1 MKGTLTKF
9 KQFFIENKF
18 VLGLLIFLLVALDI
32 YVLTKIAFIFDP
44 LMVILKTVAAPI
56 ILAGISY
63 YLFNPIIDWLEKKKW
78 KRGWAIALLYLVII
92 GLIILL
98 FSFVIPAVKDQI
110 VSLFKSFPGYWDQI
124 TQKFDEFSRS
134 SLFDQIKDKL
144 STNMS
149 DIMKTLSTKGTS
161 VINSAITSIGSI
173 VGTVT
178 EVVLAI
184 VTTPLVLFYL
194 LKDGKKL
201 PDFLLK
207 MLPVN
212 GRAHTRQVLGEANHQ
227 ISSYIRGQIIVSL
240 CIGILLFI
248 GYLIIGLPYA
258 LTLAIIAA
266 CTSIVPY
273 LGPAIAITPAIIIAI
288 VTSPWLLI
296 KLIIVW
302 CVVQLL
308 EGKFISPQ
316 VMGKT
321 LKVHP
326 ITILFVILVAGNL
339 FGILGVIFAVPGYA
353 VLKVVVTH
361 VFIWFKRVSGLYG
374 EQPESEYVVTPPEE
388 KRIKLTR
395 VLLVRKVFSSLI
407 GLFF

>member
-1 MKGTLTKF
+1 MKGSFTKF

-63 YLFNPIIDWLEKKKW
+63 YLFNPIIDWLEKHKW

-92 GLIILL
+92 GLLILL

-144 STNMS
+144 NTNMS

-161 VINSAITSIGSI
+161 VINSAISSIGSI

-326 ITILFVILVAGNL
+326 ITILFVILIAGNL
-339 FGILGVIFAVPGYA
+339 FGVLGVIFAVPGYA
-353 VLKVVVTH
+353 VLKVIVTH
-361 VFIWFKRVSGLYG
+361 VFIWFKRISGLYG
-374 EQPESEYVVTPPEE
+374 EQPESEYVEPPTEE
-388 KRIKLTR
+388 KEL
-395 VLLVRKVFSSLI
+395 
-407 GLFF
+407 

>member
-1 MKGTLTKF
+1 MKGSFTKF

-63 YLFNPIIDWLEKKKW
+63 YLFNPIIDWLEKHKW

-144 STNMS
+144 NTNMS

-161 VINSAITSIGSI
+161 VINSAISSIGSI

-339 FGILGVIFAVPGYA
+339 FGVLGVIFAVPGYA
-353 VLKVVVTH
+353 VLKVIVTH
-361 VFIWFKRVSGLYG
+361 VFIWFKRISGLYG
-374 EQPESEYVVTPPEE
+374 EQPVSEYEETPTEE
-388 KRIKLTR
+388 KEL
-395 VLLVRKVFSSLI
+395 
-407 GLFF
+407 

>member
-1 MKGTLTKF
+1 MKGSFTKF

-63 YLFNPIIDWLEKKKW
+63 YLFNPIIDWLEKHKW

-92 GLIILL
+92 GLLILL

-134 SLFDQIKDKL
+134 SLFDQLKDKL
-144 STNMS
+144 NTNMS

-161 VINSAITSIGSI
+161 VINSAISSIGSI

-339 FGILGVIFAVPGYA
+339 FGVLGVIFAVPGYA
-353 VLKVVVTH
+353 VLKVIVTH
-361 VFIWFKRVSGLYG
+361 VFIWFKRISGLYG
-374 EQPESEYVVTPPEE
+374 EQPESEYVETPTG
-388 KRIKLTR
+388 RI
-395 VLLVRKVFSSLI
+395 SDAS
-407 GLFF
+407 

>member
-1 MKGTLTKF
+1 MKESISKF
-9 KQFFIENKF
+9 KQFITENKF

-32 YVLTKIAFIFDP
+32 YVLTKISFIFDP
-44 LMVILKTVAAPI
+44 IMVIIATIAAPI
-56 ILAGISY
+56 ILAGIAY
-63 YLFNPIIDWLEKKKW
+63 YLFNPLIDWLEGKGW
-78 KRGWAIALLYLVII
+78 KRGWSIALLYVII
-92 GLIILL
+92 AGIIVLI
-98 FSFVIPAVKDQI
+98 FSFIVPAVKDQI
-110 VSLFKSFPGYWDQI
+110 VSLVKTFPSYWDKVVA
-124 TQKFDEFSRS
+124 KFNEFSES
-134 SLFDQIKDKL
+134 PLFDQVKDKVQGNL
-144 STNMS
+144 SEIT
-149 DIMKTLSTKGTS
+149 KTISEKGGS
-161 VINSAITSIGSI
+161 VVSSAVDSIGNV

-201 PDFLLK
+201 PDYLLK

-212 GRAHTRQVLGEANHQ
+212 SRAHTRQVLHESNGQ
-227 ISSYIRGQIIVSL
+227 ISSYIRGQIIVSF

-248 GYLIIGLPYA
+248 GYIIIGLPYA

-273 LGPAIAITPAIIIAI
+273 LGPVIAITPAIIIAI
-288 VTSPWLLI
+288 VTSPWLLL

-302 CVVQLL
+302 VVVQLL

-326 ITILFVILVAGNL
+326 ITILFVILVSGKL

-353 VLKVVVTH
+353 VLKVIVTH
-361 VFIWFKRVSGLYG
+361 MFTWFKRVSGLYG
-374 EQPESEYVVTPPEE
+374 EQPESNYLEE
-388 KRIKLTR
+388 DKPTK
-395 VLLVRKVFSSLI
+395 
-407 GLFF
+407 

>member
-1 MKGTLTKF
+1 MKGSFTKF

-63 YLFNPIIDWLEKKKW
+63 YLFNPIIDWLEKHKW

-92 GLIILL
+92 GLLILL

-134 SLFDQIKDKL
+134 SLFDQLKDKL
-144 STNMS
+144 NTNMS

-161 VINSAITSIGSI
+161 VINSAISSIGSI

-339 FGILGVIFAVPGYA
+339 FGVLGVIFAVPGYA
-353 VLKVVVTH
+353 VLKVIVTH
-361 VFIWFKRVSGLYG
+361 VFIWFKRIFGLYG
-374 EQPESEYVVTPPEE
+374 EQPESEYIETPTEE
-388 KRIKLTR
+388 KEL
-395 VLLVRKVFSSLI
+395 
-407 GLFF
+407 

>member
-1 MKGTLTKF
+1 MKGSLTKF

-32 YVLTKIAFIFDP
+32 YVLTKISFIFDP

-78 KRGWAIALLYLVII
+78 KRGWAIALLYIVII

-124 TQKFDEFSRS
+124 TQRFNEFSRS
-134 SLFDQIKDKL
+134 SLFDQLKDKL
-144 STNMS
+144 SSNMS
-149 DIMKTLSTKGTS
+149 DIMKTISTKGTS
-161 VINSAITSIGSI
+161 VVNSAISSIGSI

-339 FGILGVIFAVPGYA
+339 FGVLGVIFAVPGYA
-353 VLKVVVTH
+353 VLKVIVTH

-388 KRIKLTR
+388 KE
-395 VLLVRKVFSSLI
+395 
-407 GLFF
+407 

>member
-1 MKGTLTKF
+1 
-9 KQFFIENKF
+9 
-18 VLGLLIFLLVALDI
+18 
-32 YVLTKIAFIFDP
+32 
-44 LMVILKTVAAPI
+44 
-56 ILAGISY
+56 
-63 YLFNPIIDWLEKKKW
+63 
-78 KRGWAIALLYLVII
+78 
-92 GLIILL
+92 
-98 FSFVIPAVKDQI
+98 
-110 VSLFKSFPGYWDQI
+110 
-124 TQKFDEFSRS
+124 
-134 SLFDQIKDKL
+134 
-144 STNMS
+144 
-149 DIMKTLSTKGTS
+149 
-161 VINSAITSIGSI
+161 
-173 VGTVT
+173 
-178 EVVLAI
+178 
-184 VTTPLVLFYL
+184 YL

-339 FGILGVIFAVPGYA
+339 FGVLGVIFAVPGYA
-353 VLKVVVTH
+353 VLKVIVTH
-361 VFIWFKRVSGLYG
+361 VFIWFKRISGLYG
-374 EQPESEYVVTPPEE
+374 EQPESEYVESPTEE
-388 KRIKLTR
+388 KEL
-395 VLLVRKVFSSLI
+395 
-407 GLFF
+407 

>member
-1 MKGTLTKF
+1 MKGSFTKF

-63 YLFNPIIDWLEKKKW
+63 YLFNPIIDWLEKHKW

-92 GLIILL
+92 GLLILL

-134 SLFDQIKDKL
+134 SLFDQLKDKL
-144 STNMS
+144 NTNMS

-161 VINSAITSIGSI
+161 VINSAISSIGSI

-339 FGILGVIFAVPGYA
+339 FGVLGVIFAVPGYA
-353 VLKVVVTH
+353 VLKVIVTH
-361 VFIWFKRVSGLYG
+361 VFIWFKRISGLYG
-374 EQPESEYVVTPPEE
+374 EQPESEYVETPMEE
-388 KRIKLTR
+388 KEL
-395 VLLVRKVFSSLI
+395 
-407 GLFF
+407 

>member
-1 MKGTLTKF
+1 MKGSFTKF

-63 YLFNPIIDWLEKKKW
+63 YLFNPIIDWLEKHKW

-110 VSLFKSFPGYWDQI
+110 ISLFKSFPGYWDQI

-144 STNMS
+144 NTNMS

-161 VINSAITSIGSI
+161 VINSAISSIGSI

-194 LKDGKKL
+194 LKEGKKL

-353 VLKVVVTH
+353 VLKVIVTH
-361 VFIWFKRVSGLYG
+361 VFIWFKRISGLYG
-374 EQPESEYVVTPPEE
+374 EQPASEYVEPPTEE
-388 KRIKLTR
+388 KEL
-395 VLLVRKVFSSLI
+395 
-407 GLFF
+407 

>member
-1 MKGTLTKF
+1 
-9 KQFFIENKF
+9 ENKF

-63 YLFNPIIDWLEKKKW
+63 YLFNPIIDWLEKHKW

-92 GLIILL
+92 GLLILL

-134 SLFDQIKDKL
+134 SLFDQLKDKL
-144 STNMS
+144 NTNMS

-161 VINSAITSIGSI
+161 VINSAISSIGSI

-339 FGILGVIFAVPGYA
+339 FGVLGVIFAVPGYA
-353 VLKVVVTH
+353 VLKVIVTH
-361 VFIWFKRVSGLYG
+361 VFIWFKRISGLYG
-374 EQPESEYVVTPPEE
+374 EQPESEYVETPTEE
-388 KRIKLTR
+388 KEL
-395 VLLVRKVFSSLI
+395 
-407 GLFF
+407 

>member
-1 MKGTLTKF
+1 MKGSFTKF

-63 YLFNPIIDWLEKKKW
+63 YLFNPIIDWLEKHKW

-92 GLIILL
+92 GLLILL

-144 STNMS
+144 NTNMS

-161 VINSAITSIGSI
+161 VINSAISSIGSI

-207 MLPVN
+207 ILPVN

-339 FGILGVIFAVPGYA
+339 FGVLGVIFAVPGYA
-353 VLKVVVTH
+353 VLKVIVTH
-361 VFIWFKRVSGLYG
+361 VFIWFKRISGLYG
-374 EQPESEYVVTPPEE
+374 EQPESEYVESPTEE
-388 KRIKLTR
+388 KEL
-395 VLLVRKVFSSLI
+395 
-407 GLFF
+407 

>member
-1 MKGTLTKF
+1 MKGSFTKF

-63 YLFNPIIDWLEKKKW
+63 YLFNPIIDWLEKHKW

-144 STNMS
+144 NTNMS

-161 VINSAITSIGSI
+161 VINSAISSIGSI

-258 LTLAIIAA
+258 LTLVIIAA

-339 FGILGVIFAVPGYA
+339 FGVLGVIFAVPGYA
-353 VLKVVVTH
+353 VLKVIVTH
-361 VFIWFKRVSGLYG
+361 VFIWFKRISGLYG
-374 EQPESEYVVTPPEE
+374 EQPVSEYVEPPTEE
-388 KRIKLTR
+388 KEL
-395 VLLVRKVFSSLI
+395 
-407 GLFF
+407 

>member
-1 MKGTLTKF
+1 MKGSFTKF

-63 YLFNPIIDWLEKKKW
+63 YLFNPIIDWLEKHKW

-92 GLIILL
+92 GLLILL

-134 SLFDQIKDKL
+134 SLFDQLKDKL
-144 STNMS
+144 NTNMS

-161 VINSAITSIGSI
+161 VINSAISSIGSI

-339 FGILGVIFAVPGYA
+339 FGVLGVIFAVPGYA
-353 VLKVVVTH
+353 VLKVIVTH
-361 VFIWFKRVSGLYG
+361 VFIWFKRISGLYG
-374 EQPESEYVVTPPEE
+374 EQ
-388 KRIKLTR
+388 
-395 VLLVRKVFSSLI
+395 
-407 GLFF
+407 

>member
-1 MKGTLTKF
+1 MKGSFTKF

-63 YLFNPIIDWLEKKKW
+63 YLFNPIIDWLEKHKW

-92 GLIILL
+92 GLLILL

-134 SLFDQIKDKL
+134 SLFDQLKDKL
-144 STNMS
+144 NTNMS

-161 VINSAITSIGSI
+161 VINSAISSIGSI

-201 PDFLLK
+201 PDFLQK

-339 FGILGVIFAVPGYA
+339 FGVLGVIFAVPGYA
-353 VLKVVVTH
+353 VLKVIVTH
-361 VFIWFKRVSGLYG
+361 VFIWFKRISGLYG
-374 EQPESEYVVTPPEE
+374 EQPESEYVETPTEE
-388 KRIKLTR
+388 KEL
-395 VLLVRKVFSSLI
+395 
-407 GLFF
+407 

>member
-1 MKGTLTKF
+1 MKGRLSKF

-32 YVLTKIAFIFDP
+32 YVLTKISFIFHP
-44 LMVILKTVAAPI
+44 LMVIIETVAAPI

-63 YLFNPIIDWLEKKKW
+63 YLFNPIIDFLEKKGW
-78 KRGWAIALLYLVII
+78 HRGWSIGLLYIVII
-92 GLIILL
+92 GIIVLI
-98 FSFVIPAVKDQI
+98 FSFVIPAVRDQI
-110 VSLFKSFPGYWDQI
+110 VSLVKTFPSYWNQI
-124 TQKFDEFSRS
+124 TDKFNEFSQS
-134 SLFDQIKDKL
+134 SLFDQIKERI
-144 STNMS
+144 SGNMS
-149 DIMKTLSTKGTS
+149 DIMKTVSEKGTS
-161 VINSAITSIGSI
+161 VVNSAIDSIGNI

-178 EVVLAI
+178 EVILAI

-201 PDFLLK
+201 PDFILK

-212 GRAHTRQVLGEANHQ
+212 GRAHTRQVFSEANHQ

-258 LTLAIIAA
+258 LTLAIVAA

-273 LGPAIAITPAIIIAI
+273 LGPAIAITPAIIISI
-288 VTSPWLLI
+288 VTSPWLLL
-296 KLIIVW
+296 KLIVVW
-302 CVVQLL
+302 VVVQLL

-326 ITILFVILVAGNL
+326 ITILFVILVAGKL
-339 FGILGVIFAVPGYA
+339 FGVLGVIFAVPGYA
-353 VLKVVVTH
+353 VLKVIVTH

-374 EQPESEYVVTPPEE
+374 EQPESEYEQIEE
-388 KRIKLTR
+388 NPNDSG
-395 VLLVRKVFSSLI
+395 V
-407 GLFF
+407 

>member
-1 MKGTLTKF
+1 MKGSFTKF

-32 YVLTKIAFIFDP
+32 YVLTKIAYIFDP

-63 YLFNPIIDWLEKKKW
+63 YLFNPIIDWLEKHKW

-92 GLIILL
+92 GLLILL

-144 STNMS
+144 NTNMS

-161 VINSAITSIGSI
+161 VINSAISSIGSI

-339 FGILGVIFAVPGYA
+339 FGVLGVIFAVPGYA
-353 VLKVVVTH
+353 VLKVIVTH
-361 VFIWFKRVSGLYG
+361 VFIWFKRISGLYG
-374 EQPESEYVVTPPEE
+374 EQPESEYVESPTEE
-388 KRIKLTR
+388 KEL
-395 VLLVRKVFSSLI
+395 
-407 GLFF
+407 

>member
-1 MKGTLTKF
+1 MKGSFTKF

-63 YLFNPIIDWLEKKKW
+63 YLFNPIIDWLEKHKW

-92 GLIILL
+92 GLLILL

-134 SLFDQIKDKL
+134 SLFDQLKDKL
-144 STNMS
+144 NTNMS

-161 VINSAITSIGSI
+161 VINSAISSIGSI

-339 FGILGVIFAVPGYA
+339 FGVLGVIFAVPGYA
-353 VLKVVVTH
+353 VLKVIVTH
-361 VFIWFKRVSGLYG
+361 VFIWFKRISGLYG
-374 EQPESEYVVTPPEE
+374 EQPESE
-388 KRIKLTR
+388 
-395 VLLVRKVFSSLI
+395 
-407 GLFF
+407 

>member
-1 MKGTLTKF
+1 MKGSFTKF

-63 YLFNPIIDWLEKKKW
+63 YLFNPIIDWLEKHKW

-92 GLIILL
+92 GLLILL

-144 STNMS
+144 NTNMS

-161 VINSAITSIGSI
+161 VINSAISSIGSI

-339 FGILGVIFAVPGYA
+339 FGVLGVIFAVPGYA
-353 VLKVVVTH
+353 VLKVIVTH
-361 VFIWFKRVSGLYG
+361 VFIWFKRISGLYG
-374 EQPESEYVVTPPEE
+374 EQPE
-388 KRIKLTR
+388 
-395 VLLVRKVFSSLI
+395 
-407 GLFF
+407 

>member
-1 MKGTLTKF
+1 MKGSFTKF

-63 YLFNPIIDWLEKKKW
+63 YLFNPIIDWLEKHKW

-92 GLIILL
+92 GLLILL

-134 SLFDQIKDKL
+134 SLFYQIKDKL
-144 STNMS
+144 NTNMS

-161 VINSAITSIGSI
+161 VINSAISSIGSI

-339 FGILGVIFAVPGYA
+339 FGVLGVIFAVPGYA
-353 VLKVVVTH
+353 VLKVIVTH
-361 VFIWFKRVSGLYG
+361 VFIWFKRISGLYG
-374 EQPESEYVVTPPEE
+374 EQPESEYVESPTEE
-388 KRIKLTR
+388 KEL
-395 VLLVRKVFSSLI
+395 
-407 GLFF
+407 

>member
-1 MKGTLTKF
+1 MKGSLTKF
-9 KQFFIENKF
+9 KQLFIDNKF

-32 YVLTKIAFIFDP
+32 YVLTKISFIFDP

-56 ILAGISY
+56 VLAGISY
-63 YLFNPIIDWLEKKKW
+63 YLFNPVIDWLEKKKW
-78 KRGWAIALLYLVII
+78 KRGWAIALLYVVII

-110 VSLFKSFPGYWDQI
+110 VSLFKTFPGYWDQI
-124 TQKFDEFSRS
+124 TQKFNEFSQS
-134 SLFDQIKDKL
+134 SLFDQLKDKL

-149 DIMKTLSTKGTS
+149 DIMKTLSEKGTS
-161 VINSAITSIGSI
+161 VLNSAITSVGSI

-288 VTSPWLLI
+288 VTSPWLLV
-296 KLIIVW
+296 KLVIVW

-326 ITILFVILVAGNL
+326 ITILFVILIAGNL
-339 FGILGVIFAVPGYA
+339 FGVLGVIFAVPGYA
-353 VLKVVVTH
+353 VLKVIVTH

-374 EQPESEYVVTPPEE
+374 EQPESEYIDTPEE
-388 KRIKLTR
+388 PKL
-395 VLLVRKVFSSLI
+395 
-407 GLFF
+407 

>member
-1 MKGTLTKF
+1 MKGSFTKF

-63 YLFNPIIDWLEKKKW
+63 YLFNPIIDWLEKHKW

-92 GLIILL
+92 GLLILL

-144 STNMS
+144 NTNMS

-161 VINSAITSIGSI
+161 VINSAISSIGSI

-326 ITILFVILVAGNL
+326 ITILFVILVTGNL
-339 FGILGVIFAVPGYA
+339 FGVLGVIFAVPGYA
-353 VLKVVVTH
+353 VLKVIVTH
-361 VFIWFKRVSGLYG
+361 VFIWFKRISGLYG
-374 EQPESEYVVTPPEE
+374 EQPESEYVESPTEE
-388 KRIKLTR
+388 KEL
-395 VLLVRKVFSSLI
+395 
-407 GLFF
+407 

>member
-1 MKGTLTKF
+1 MKGSFTKF

-63 YLFNPIIDWLEKKKW
+63 YLFNPIIDWLEKHKW

-92 GLIILL
+92 GLLILL

-134 SLFDQIKDKL
+134 SLFDQLKDKL
-144 STNMS
+144 NTNMS

-161 VINSAITSIGSI
+161 VINSAISSIGSI

-326 ITILFVILVAGNL
+326 ITILFVILVAGKL
-339 FGILGVIFAVPGYA
+339 FGVLGVIFAVPGYA
-353 VLKVVVTH
+353 VLKVIVTH
-361 VFIWFKRVSGLYG
+361 VFIWFKRISGLYG
-374 EQPESEYVVTPPEE
+374 EQPESEYVETPTEE
-388 KRIKLTR
+388 KEL
-395 VLLVRKVFSSLI
+395 
-407 GLFF
+407 

>member
-1 MKGTLTKF
+1 MKGSFTKF

-18 VLGLLIFLLVALDI
+18 LLGLLIFLLVALDI

-63 YLFNPIIDWLEKKKW
+63 YLFNPIIDWLEKHKW

-92 GLIILL
+92 GLLILL

-134 SLFDQIKDKL
+134 SLFDQLKDKL
-144 STNMS
+144 NTNMS

-161 VINSAITSIGSI
+161 VINSAISSIGSI

-339 FGILGVIFAVPGYA
+339 FGVLGVIFAVPGYA
-353 VLKVVVTH
+353 VLKVIVTH
-361 VFIWFKRVSGLYG
+361 VFIWFKRISGLYG
-374 EQPESEYVVTPPEE
+374 EQPESEYVETPTEE
-388 KRIKLTR
+388 KEL
-395 VLLVRKVFSSLI
+395 
-407 GLFF
+407 

>member
-1 MKGTLTKF
+1 MKESLSKF
-9 KQFFIENKF
+9 KKFITENKF

-32 YVLTKIAFIFDP
+32 YVLTKISFIFHP
-44 LMVILKTVAAPI
+44 LMVIISTVAAPI

-63 YLFNPIIDWLEKKKW
+63 YLLNPLIDWLEKKGW
-78 KRGWAIALLYLVII
+78 HRGWSIGLLYLVII
-92 GLIILL
+92 GILVLI
-98 FSFVIPAVKDQI
+98 FSVIVPAVRDQI
-110 VSLFKSFPGYWDQI
+110 VSLVKTFPSYWDKVVSQ
-124 TQKFDEFSRS
+124 FNEFSQS
-134 SLFDQIKDKL
+134 PLFDQAKTKVQENL
-144 STNMS
+144 S
-149 DIMKTLSTKGTS
+149 DITKTISEKGAGVVS
-161 VINSAITSIGSI
+161 SAIDSIGSV

-212 GRAHTRQVLGEANHQ
+212 SRAHTRQVLQESNSQ
-227 ISSYIRGQIIVSL
+227 ISSYIRGQIIVSF
-240 CIGILLFI
+240 CIGVLLFI
-248 GYLIIGLPYA
+248 GYIIIGLPYA

-288 VTSPWLLI
+288 VTSPWLLL

-302 CVVQLL
+302 VVVQLL

-326 ITILFVILVAGNL
+326 ITILFVILVAGKL
-339 FGILGVIFAVPGYA
+339 FGVLGVIFAVPGYA
-353 VLKVVVTH
+353 VLKVIVTH
-361 VFIWFKRVSGLYG
+361 MFIWFKRVSGLYG
-374 EQPESEYVVTPPEE
+374 EQPESDYAEKTPD
-388 KRIKLTR
+388 KT
-395 VLLVRKVFSSLI
+395 S
-407 GLFF
+407 

>member
-1 MKGTLTKF
+1 MKGSFTKF

-63 YLFNPIIDWLEKKKW
+63 YLFNPIIDWLEKHKW

-92 GLIILL
+92 SLLILL

-134 SLFDQIKDKL
+134 SLFDQLKDKL
-144 STNMS
+144 NTNMS

-161 VINSAITSIGSI
+161 VINSAISSIGSI

-339 FGILGVIFAVPGYA
+339 FGVLGVIFAVPGYA
-353 VLKVVVTH
+353 VLKVIVTH
-361 VFIWFKRVSGLYG
+361 VFIWFKRISGLYG
-374 EQPESEYVVTPPEE
+374 EQPESEYVETPTEE
-388 KRIKLTR
+388 KEL
-395 VLLVRKVFSSLI
+395 
-407 GLFF
+407 

>member
-1 MKGTLTKF
+1 MKGSFTKF

-63 YLFNPIIDWLEKKKW
+63 YLFNPIIDWLEKHKW

-92 GLIILL
+92 GLLILL

-134 SLFDQIKDKL
+134 SLFDQLKDKL
-144 STNMS
+144 NTNMS

-161 VINSAITSIGSI
+161 VINSAISSIGSI

-339 FGILGVIFAVPGYA
+339 FGVLGVIFAVPGYA
-353 VLKVVVTH
+353 VLKVIVTH
-361 VFIWFKRVSGLYG
+361 VFIWFKRISGLYG
-374 EQPESEYVVTPPEE
+374 EQPESEYVETPD
-388 KRIKLTR
+388 
-395 VLLVRKVFSSLI
+395 RKSVV
-407 GLFF
+407 

>member
-1 MKGTLTKF
+1 MKGSFTKF

-63 YLFNPIIDWLEKKKW
+63 YLFNPIIDWLEKHKW

-92 GLIILL
+92 GLLILL

-134 SLFDQIKDKL
+134 SLFDQLKDKL
-144 STNMS
+144 NTNMS

-161 VINSAITSIGSI
+161 VINSAISSIGSI

-326 ITILFVILVAGNL
+326 ITILFVILVAGYL
-339 FGILGVIFAVPGYA
+339 FGVLGVIFAVPGYA
-353 VLKVVVTH
+353 VLKVIVTH
-361 VFIWFKRVSGLYG
+361 VFIWFKRISGLYG
-374 EQPESEYVVTPPEE
+374 EQPESEYVETPTEE
-388 KRIKLTR
+388 KEL
-395 VLLVRKVFSSLI
+395 
-407 GLFF
+407 

>member
-1 MKGTLTKF
+1 MKGSFTKF

-63 YLFNPIIDWLEKKKW
+63 YLFNPIIDWLEKHKW

-92 GLIILL
+92 GLLILL

-144 STNMS
+144 NTNMS

-161 VINSAITSIGSI
+161 VINSAISSIGSI

-339 FGILGVIFAVPGYA
+339 FGVLGVIFAVPGYA
-353 VLKVVVTH
+353 VLKVIVTH
-361 VFIWFKRVSGLYG
+361 VFIWFKRISGLYG
-374 EQPESEYVVTPPEE
+374 EQPESEYVESPTD
-388 KRIKLTR
+388 
-395 VLLVRKVFSSLI
+395 RKSVV
-407 GLFF
+407 

>member
-1 MKGTLTKF
+1 MKGSFTKF

-63 YLFNPIIDWLEKKKW
+63 YLFNPIIDWLEKHKW

-92 GLIILL
+92 GLLILL

-134 SLFDQIKDKL
+134 SLFDQLKDKL
-144 STNMS
+144 NTNMS

-161 VINSAITSIGSI
+161 VINSAISSIGSI

-339 FGILGVIFAVPGYA
+339 FGVLGVIFAVPGYA
-353 VLKVVVTH
+353 VLKVIITH
-361 VFIWFKRVSGLYG
+361 VFIWFKRISGLYG
-374 EQPESEYVVTPPEE
+374 EQPESEYVETPTEE
-388 KRIKLTR
+388 KEL
-395 VLLVRKVFSSLI
+395 
-407 GLFF
+407 

>member
-1 MKGTLTKF
+1 MKGSFTKF

-63 YLFNPIIDWLEKKKW
+63 YLFNPIIDWLEKHKW

-92 GLIILL
+92 GLLILL

-134 SLFDQIKDKL
+134 SLFDQLKDKL
-144 STNMS
+144 NTNMS

-161 VINSAITSIGSI
+161 VINSAISSIGSI

-212 GRAHTRQVLGEANHQ
+212 GRAHTLQVLGEANHQ

-339 FGILGVIFAVPGYA
+339 FGVLGVIFAVPGYA
-353 VLKVVVTH
+353 VLKVIVTH
-361 VFIWFKRVSGLYG
+361 VFIWFKRISGLYG
-374 EQPESEYVVTPPEE
+374 EQPESEYVETPTEE
-388 KRIKLTR
+388 KEL
-395 VLLVRKVFSSLI
+395 
-407 GLFF
+407 

>member
-1 MKGTLTKF
+1 MKGSLTKF
-9 KQFFIENKF
+9 KQLFIDNKF

-32 YVLTKIAFIFDP
+32 YVLTKISFIFDP

-56 ILAGISY
+56 VLAGISY
-63 YLFNPIIDWLEKKKW
+63 YLFNPVIDWLEKKKW

-110 VSLFKSFPGYWDQI
+110 ISLFKTFPGYWDQI
-124 TQKFDEFSRS
+124 TQKFNEFSQS
-134 SLFDQIKDKL
+134 SLFDQLKDKL

-149 DIMKTLSTKGTS
+149 DIMKTLSEKGTS
-161 VINSAITSIGSI
+161 VLNSAITSVGSI

-288 VTSPWLLI
+288 VTSPWLLV
-296 KLIIVW
+296 KLVIVW

-326 ITILFVILVAGNL
+326 ITILFVILIAGNL
-339 FGILGVIFAVPGYA
+339 FGVLGVIFAVPGYA
-353 VLKVVVTH
+353 VLKVIVTH

-374 EQPESEYVVTPPEE
+374 EQPESEYVDTPEE
-388 KRIKLTR
+388 PKL
-395 VLLVRKVFSSLI
+395 
-407 GLFF
+407 

>member
-1 MKGTLTKF
+1 MKGSFTKF

-63 YLFNPIIDWLEKKKW
+63 YLFNPIIDWLEKHKW
-78 KRGWAIALLYLVII
+78 KRSWAIALLYLVII
-92 GLIILL
+92 GLLILL

-144 STNMS
+144 NTNMS

-161 VINSAITSIGSI
+161 VINSAISSIGSI

-212 GRAHTRQVLGEANHQ
+212 GRAHTRQVLGEANHK

-339 FGILGVIFAVPGYA
+339 FGVLGVIFAVPGYA
-353 VLKVVVTH
+353 VLKVIVTH
-361 VFIWFKRVSGLYG
+361 VFIWFKRISGLYG
-374 EQPESEYVVTPPEE
+374 EQPESEYVESPTEE
-388 KRIKLTR
+388 KEL
-395 VLLVRKVFSSLI
+395 
-407 GLFF
+407 

>member
-1 MKGTLTKF
+1 MKGSFTKF

-63 YLFNPIIDWLEKKKW
+63 YLFNPIIDWLEKHKW

-92 GLIILL
+92 GLLILL

-144 STNMS
+144 NTNMS

-161 VINSAITSIGSI
+161 VINSAISSIGSI

-339 FGILGVIFAVPGYA
+339 FGVLGVIFAVPGYA
-353 VLKVVVTH
+353 VLKVIVTH
-361 VFIWFKRVSGLYG
+361 VFIWFKRISGLYG
-374 EQPESEYVVTPPEE
+374 EQPVSEYVEPPTEE
-388 KRIKLTR
+388 KEL
-395 VLLVRKVFSSLI
+395 
-407 GLFF
+407 

>member
-1 MKGTLTKF
+1 
-9 KQFFIENKF
+9 
-18 VLGLLIFLLVALDI
+18 
-32 YVLTKIAFIFDP
+32 
-44 LMVILKTVAAPI
+44 
-56 ILAGISY
+56 
-63 YLFNPIIDWLEKKKW
+63 
-78 KRGWAIALLYLVII
+78 
-92 GLIILL
+92 
-98 FSFVIPAVKDQI
+98 
-110 VSLFKSFPGYWDQI
+110 
-124 TQKFDEFSRS
+124 
-134 SLFDQIKDKL
+134 
-144 STNMS
+144 
-149 DIMKTLSTKGTS
+149 
-161 VINSAITSIGSI
+161 NSAISSIGSI

-353 VLKVVVTH
+353 VLKVIVTH
-361 VFIWFKRVSGLYG
+361 VFIWFKRISGLYG
-374 EQPESEYVVTPPEE
+374 EQPVSEYVEPPTEE
-388 KRIKLTR
+388 KEL
-395 VLLVRKVFSSLI
+395 
-407 GLFF
+407 

>member
-1 MKGTLTKF
+1 MKGSFTKF

-63 YLFNPIIDWLEKKKW
+63 YLFNPIIDWLEKHKW

-92 GLIILL
+92 GLLILL

-144 STNMS
+144 NTNMS

-161 VINSAITSIGSI
+161 VINSAISSIGSI

-194 LKDGKKL
+194 LKDGKKI

-339 FGILGVIFAVPGYA
+339 FGVLGVIFAVPGYA
-353 VLKVVVTH
+353 VLKVIVTH
-361 VFIWFKRVSGLYG
+361 VFIWFKRISGLYG
-374 EQPESEYVVTPPEE
+374 EQPESEYVESPTEE
-388 KRIKLTR
+388 KEL
-395 VLLVRKVFSSLI
+395 
-407 GLFF
+407 

>member
-1 MKGTLTKF
+1 MKGSFTKF

-63 YLFNPIIDWLEKKKW
+63 YLFNPIIDWLEKHKW

-92 GLIILL
+92 GLLILL

-144 STNMS
+144 NTNMS

-161 VINSAITSIGSI
+161 VINSAISSIGSI

-339 FGILGVIFAVPGYA
+339 FGVLGVIFAVPGYA
-353 VLKVVVTH
+353 VLKVIVTH
-361 VFIWFKRVSGLYG
+361 VFIWLKRISGLYG
-374 EQPESEYVVTPPEE
+374 EQPESEYVESPTEE
-388 KRIKLTR
+388 KEL
-395 VLLVRKVFSSLI
+395 
-407 GLFF
+407 

>member
-1 MKGTLTKF
+1 MKGSFTKF

-63 YLFNPIIDWLEKKKW
+63 YLFNPIIDWLEKHKW
-78 KRGWAIALLYLVII
+78 KRGWSIALLYLVII
-92 GLIILL
+92 GLLILL

-144 STNMS
+144 NTNMS

-161 VINSAITSIGSI
+161 VINSAISSIGSI

-339 FGILGVIFAVPGYA
+339 FGVLGVIFAVPGYA
-353 VLKVVVTH
+353 VLKVIVTH
-361 VFIWFKRVSGLYG
+361 VFIWFKRISGLYG
-374 EQPESEYVVTPPEE
+374 EQPESEYVESPTEE
-388 KRIKLTR
+388 KEL
-395 VLLVRKVFSSLI
+395 
-407 GLFF
+407 

>member
-1 MKGTLTKF
+1 MKGSFTKF

-63 YLFNPIIDWLEKKKW
+63 YLFNPIIDWLEKHKW

-92 GLIILL
+92 GLLILL
-98 FSFVIPAVKDQI
+98 FSFVIPAVKDQF

-144 STNMS
+144 NTNMS

-161 VINSAITSIGSI
+161 VINSAISSIGSI

-339 FGILGVIFAVPGYA
+339 FGVLGVIFAVPGYA
-353 VLKVVVTH
+353 VLKVIVTH
-361 VFIWFKRVSGLYG
+361 VFIWFKRISGLYG
-374 EQPESEYVVTPPEE
+374 EQPESEYVEPPTEE
-388 KRIKLTR
+388 KEL
-395 VLLVRKVFSSLI
+395 
-407 GLFF
+407 